1 MSNVK
6 IWINNQEMTVPST
19 YTVLDA
25 ANDAD
30 IYIPRLCF
38 LKDISETSACRLC
51 VVEIEGL
58 NTLKNSCTVQV
69 WEGMKVHTNTKRV
82 NDAVK
87 NNLKLLAANHHFECW
102 VCHREENCELL
113 ELLRR
118 YNVPNTMGEDPTF
131 SKKTSYRN
139 ISNSLTIDTSK
150 CILCGR
156 CVSACNHYTGLGILD
171 FNKRGFDT
179 YVAPANNDFID
190 DAGCLYCGKCIQA
203 CPVGALSGTS
213 DEDIVIDY
221 LNNDNYYVIAQVA
234 PAVRAALGEEFGNPI
249 GTNVEGKIY
258 RALNKMG
265 FDEITDVNFAAD
277 VTILEEGTEL
287 IGRIQDHLQGK
298 EAHLPLFTSCSPG
311 WIRYIE
317 RYYPEYLPHL
327 STAKSPQ
334 QIQGALIK
342 HIYADIINV
351 PKERIKVVSFMPC
364 IAKKDE
370 ADREQMKDKGVK
382 DVDAVLTTR
391 EFARLIRRFGINFN
405 NLQDYKPESPLATYT
420 GAGAIFG
427 TTGGVMEA
435 ALRTVKAFLEK
446 EDKHTI
452 DFTQVRGSVAIKE
465 ADLVIDNQ
473 TFKVAVVHGAA
484 NFPEMFRRIKE
495 KPNKYIFVEF
505 MGCEG
510 GCINGGGQ
518 PIVKARDLETID
530 VCKLRAQALYTIDSE
545 NKIRR
550 SHENPNVV
558 SLYQTHLG
566 KPGGELAH
574 KLLHTTY
581 SKKEVFGEK
590 K

>member
-1 MSNVK
+1 M
-6 IWINNQEMTVPST
+6 
-19 YTVLDA
+19 
-25 ANDAD
+25 
-30 IYIPRLCF
+30 
-38 LKDISETSACRLC
+38 
-51 VVEIEGL
+51 
-58 NTLKNSCTVQV
+58 
-69 WEGMKVHTNTKRV
+69 
-82 NDAVK
+82 
-87 NNLKLLAANHHFECW
+87 
-102 VCHREENCELL
+102 
-113 ELLRR
+113 
-118 YNVPNTMGEDPTF
+118 
-131 SKKTSYRN
+131 
-139 ISNSLTIDTSK
+139 
-150 CILCGR
+150 
-156 CVSACNHYTGLGILD
+156 
-171 FNKRGFDT
+171 
-179 YVAPANNDFID
+179 
-190 DAGCLYCGKCIQA
+190 
-203 CPVGALSGTS
+203 
-213 DEDIVIDY
+213 
-221 LNNDNYYVIAQVA
+221 
-234 PAVRAALGEEFGNPI
+234 
-249 GTNVEGKIY
+249 
-258 RALNKMG
+258 
-265 FDEITDVNFAAD
+265 
-277 VTILEEGTEL
+277 
-287 IGRIQDHLQGK
+287 
-298 EAHLPLFTSCSPG
+298 
-311 WIRYIE
+311 
-317 RYYPEYLPHL
+317 
-327 STAKSPQ
+327 
-334 QIQGALIK
+334 
-342 HIYADIINV
+342 